1 MLNVH
6 SENHGRVRTTSNSFF
21 QVRRHTSVVLE
32 ELEGCD
38 TSELSLDVKEEV
50 EDVDS
55 NIPENR
61 PEEVD
66 GEVKIEVKDEDDDEE
81 DVDNLCKQCGVVF
94 PSEIALVKHQ
104 VDVHDR
110 MLKVCDIGEE
120 EVNEL
125 LSSGL
130 NKTKVKTVLK
140 QVRKISGKSKVQ
152 TNLMKTVNESVKY
165 LEKYFTSEKIT
176 LIDSDDGKEF
186 DTGVSYCKDVKG
198 FFKYIK
204 NNFVIYLFI
213 LTVLPSNL

>member
-1 MLNVH
+1 MRMRGILKDYLLFDLVIIYYFSTIFYNIGAGIDKKDKEKMRNVH
-6 SENHGRVRTTSNSFF
+6 SENH
-21 QVRRHTSVVLE
+21 
-32 ELEGCD
+32 
-38 TSELSLDVKEEV
+38 
-50 EDVDS
+50 S

-104 VDVHDR
+104 VDVNDR
-110 MLKVCDIGEE
+110 MLKVGDIGEE

-140 QVRKISGKSKVQ
+140 
-152 TNLMKTVNESVKY
+152 
-165 LEKYFTSEKIT
+165 
-176 LIDSDDGKEF
+176 
-186 DTGVSYCKDVKG
+186 
-198 FFKYIK
+198 
-204 NNFVIYLFI
+204 
-213 LTVLPSNL
+213 

>member
-1 MLNVH
+1 M
-6 SENHGRVRTTSNSFF
+6 
-21 QVRRHTSVVLE
+21 E
-32 ELEGCD
+32 EQEGCD

-66 GEVKIEVKDEDDDEE
+66 GEVKDKDDDEE
-81 DVDNLCKQCGVVF
+81 DVDNLCKQQCGVVF
-94 PSEIALVKHQ
+94 PREIALVKHQ
-104 VDVHDR
+104 VDVNDR
-110 MLKVCDIGEE
+110 MLKVGDIGEE

-140 QVRKISGKSKVQ
+140 LVRKISGKSKVQ
-152 TNLMKTVNESVKY
+152 TTLMKTVNESVKY

-176 LIDSDDGKEF
+176 LIDSDCKEF

-213 LTVLPSNL
+213 LTVTPSNL

>member
-1 MLNVH
+1 MLNVL
-6 SENHGRVRTTSNSFF
+6 SENHGCVRTTSNSFF

-32 ELEGCD
+32 EQEGCD

-140 QVRKISGKSKVQ
+140 
-152 TNLMKTVNESVKY
+152 
-165 LEKYFTSEKIT
+165 
-176 LIDSDDGKEF
+176 
-186 DTGVSYCKDVKG
+186 
-198 FFKYIK
+198 
-204 NNFVIYLFI
+204 
-213 LTVLPSNL
+213 

>member
-1 MLNVH
+1 M
-6 SENHGRVRTTSNSFF
+6 
-21 QVRRHTSVVLE
+21 
-32 ELEGCD
+32 
-38 TSELSLDVKEEV
+38 DVKEEV

-66 GEVKIEVKDEDDDEE
+66 GEVKIEVKDKDDDEE

-140 QVRKISGKSKVQ
+140 LVRKISGKSKVQ
-152 TNLMKTVNESVKY
+152 TNLKLDED
-165 LEKYFTSEKIT
+165 SE
-176 LIDSDDGKEF
+176 
-186 DTGVSYCKDVKG
+186 
-198 FFKYIK
+198 
-204 NNFVIYLFI
+204 
-213 LTVLPSNL
+213 

>member
-32 ELEGCD
+32 EQEGCD

-81 DVDNLCKQCGVVF
+81 DVDNLCKQQCGVVF
-94 PSEIALVKHQ
+94 PREIALVKHQ
-104 VDVHDR
+104 VDVNDR
-110 MLKVCDIGEE
+110 MLKVGDIGEE

-140 QVRKISGKSKVQ
+140 LVRKISRKFKVQ
-152 TNLMKTVNESVKY
+152 TNLKLDED
-165 LEKYFTSEKIT
+165 SE
-176 LIDSDDGKEF
+176 
-186 DTGVSYCKDVKG
+186 
-198 FFKYIK
+198 
-204 NNFVIYLFI
+204 
-213 LTVLPSNL
+213 